1 MGPGQRPAAAGMPE
15 GIGYTVQSESEVWGF
30 AGRAAACNRQHT
42 DSAAPCGPSSGQP
55 FMNLSDRVQLLH
67 RWLRDFFGADEGP
80 LEGDTPAWAVSLA
93 IHVVVL
99 LGLALASLGKPLK
112 PDRNVTVIE
121 VPLTAEQD
129 VELVPQEMAVAEEP
143 EDTQGA
149 ESEQS
154 DAVAEALAPTL
165 AEISVVPV
173 EAEPDAAVDVQLDL
187 VHELPSA
194 QEIDAAVVVKGS
206 VGVGTTGAVG
216 AVDLLT
222 AEIAAAL
229 SQRPTVVCWV
239 FDRSVS
245 LSAQRRQI
253 ADRLDRVFDELGAN
267 RSSGRRPELTNIVVA
282 FGQNVSIVTP
292 KPTDEVDEVVKA
304 IESIPIDE
312 SGAEMTFTAIKR
324 TAEAARI
331 YRTSSPK
338 RNVMI
343 VVFTDEVGNDQ
354 DKAED
359 TTKLCAML
367 GIPVYVVGV
376 PAPFGLA
383 EVRMKYVEFDPKYD
397 QEEQWVVIEQGP
409 ETFYP
414 EVVRVRSGRFA
425 DDAIDSGFGPYS
437 LSKLCFDTGGI
448 YFRVHANSGKRGR
461 VTDEMTAP
469 LSSRLRYF
477 FDPDVMRAYR
487 PDYVPQSKLKE
498 EIARNRAKAA
508 LVEAARKTVVEPME
522 SPETVFPRKDEGSLK
537 NLLGEAQKA
546 AARLQPKLDAIHELL
561 KSGLADR
568 EKIREKRWQAAYDLA
583 LGRVL
588 AVKVRTDAYNLMLA
602 QASLGMNFK
611 NPKSDTWKLEPSDEV
626 KVGSATEKLAKQATE
641 LLTRVVD
648 DHPDTPWAL
657 LAAEELRMPLGYEWT
672 ETFTDVSSPKG
683 MDGNPNV
690 QTALADDK
698 KKMLGPPKPR
708 RDPKRL

>member
-1 MGPGQRPAAAGMPE
+1 
-15 GIGYTVQSESEVWGF
+15 
-30 AGRAAACNRQHT
+30 
-42 DSAAPCGPSSGQP
+42 
-55 FMNLSDRVQLLH
+55 MNFSDRVQLVR
-67 RWLRDFFGADEGP
+67 RWWRDFFGDEEGP
-80 LEGDTPAWAVSLA
+80 FDGDTPAWAVSLT
-93 IHVVVL
+93 IHVIVL
-99 LGLALASLGKPLK
+99 LGLALAGLGDPPKAV
-112 PDRNVTVIE
+112 RNVTVIE
-121 VPLTAEQD
+121 APLAADEE
-129 VELVPQEMAVAEEP
+129 VELVPQEMAVAEDPAEA
-143 EDTQGA
+143 EGA
-149 ESEQS
+149 ESERS
-154 DAVAEALAPTL
+154 DAVAQSLAPTL

-173 EAEPDAAVDVQLDL
+173 EAEPDAVVDVQLDL
-187 VHELPSA
+187 VHELPTA
-194 QEIDAAVVVKGS
+194 QQIDAAVVVKGA

-222 AEIAAAL
+222 AEIAASLA
-229 SQRPTVVCWV
+229 QRPTVVCWV
-239 FDRSVS
+239 FDQSVS

-267 RSSGRRPELTNIVVA
+267 RSSGRRPDLTNIVVA
-282 FGQNVSIVTP
+282 FGQSVSVITP
-292 KPTDEVDEVVKA
+292 KPTDEVDDVVKA
-304 IESIPIDE
+304 IEAIPVDE

-354 DKAED
+354 DKADD

-425 DDAIDSGFGPYS
+425 DEAIDSGFGPFS
-437 LSKLCFDTGGI
+437 LSKLCADTGGI
-448 YFRVHANSGKRGR
+448 YFRVHANSGARGR

-477 FDPDVMRAYR
+477 FDPDVMRAYQ
-487 PDYVPQSKLKE
+487 PDYVSQAKLKE
-498 EIARNRAKAA
+498 EITRNKAKQA

-522 SPETVFPRKDEGSLK
+522 SPQTVFPRTDEGALK
-537 NLLGEAQKA
+537 KLLGDAQKA
-546 AARLQPKLDAIHELL
+546 AARLQPKLDALYELL
-561 KSGLADR
+561 KTGVADR
-568 EKIREKRWQAAYDLA
+568 EKIREKRWQAGYDLA

-611 NPKSDTWKLEPSDEV
+611 NPRSDTWKLEPSDRV
-626 KVGSATEKLAKQATE
+626 QVGSATEKLATQATE
-641 LLTRVVD
+641 LLTRVID
-648 DHPDTPWAL
+648 DHPGTPWAL
-657 LAAEELRMPLGYEWT
+657 LAAEELRTPLGYEWT
-672 ETFTDVSSPKG
+672 ETFTDVGNSRG
-683 MDGNPNV
+683 MDRNNPNV
-690 QTALADDK
+690 PNARPDDK
-698 KKMLGPPKPR
+698 KRMLGPPKPR

>member
-1 MGPGQRPAAAGMPE
+1 
-15 GIGYTVQSESEVWGF
+15 
-30 AGRAAACNRQHT
+30 
-42 DSAAPCGPSSGQP
+42 
-55 FMNLSDRVQLLH
+55 
-67 RWLRDFFGADEGP
+67 
-80 LEGDTPAWAVSLA
+80 
-93 IHVVVL
+93 
-99 LGLALASLGKPLK
+99 
-112 PDRNVTVIE
+112 
-121 VPLTAEQD
+121 
-129 VELVPQEMAVAEEP
+129 
-143 EDTQGA
+143 
-149 ESEQS
+149 
-154 DAVAEALAPTL
+154 
-165 AEISVVPV
+165 VPV
-173 EAEPDAAVDVQLDL
+173 EAEPDAIVDVQFDL
-187 VHELPSA
+187 VHELPTA

-239 FDRSVS
+239 FDQSVS

-267 RSSGRRPELTNIVVA
+267 RSSGRRPDLTNIVVA

-292 KPTDEVDEVVKA
+292 KATDEVDAVVEA

-354 DKAED
+354 DKADD

-409 ETFYP
+409 ETLYP

-425 DDAIDSGFGPYS
+425 DEAIDSGFGPFS
-437 LSKLCFDTGGI
+437 LSKLCADTGGI
-448 YFRVHANSGKRGR
+448 YFRVHANSGARGR
-461 VTDEMTAP
+461 VTDAMTAP
-469 LSSRLRYF
+469 LSSRLRHF
-477 FDPDVMRAYR
+477 FDPDTMRAYQ
-487 PDYVPQSKLKE
+487 PDYVSQAKLKD

-537 NLLGEAQKA
+537 ALLGEAQKA
-546 AARLQPKLDAIHELL
+546 AARLQPKLDMLYELL

-568 EKIREKRWQAAYDLA
+568 EKLREKRWQAGYDLA

-611 NPKSDTWKLEPSDEV
+611 NPKSDTWRLEPSDQV
-626 KVGSATEKLAKQATE
+626 KVGSATEKLATQATE
-641 LLTRVVD
+641 LLTRVVN
-648 DHPDTPWAL
+648 DHPGTPWAL
-657 LAAEELRMPLGYEWT
+657 LAAEELRTPLGYEWT
-672 ETFTDVSSPKG
+672 ETFTDVNGEKP
-683 MDGNPNV
+683 MAGNNANVPN
-690 QTALADDK
+690 ARADDK
-698 KKMLGPPKPR
+698 KKVLGPPKLR

>member
-1 MGPGQRPAAAGMPE
+1 
-15 GIGYTVQSESEVWGF
+15 
-30 AGRAAACNRQHT
+30 
-42 DSAAPCGPSSGQP
+42 
-55 FMNLSDRVQLLH
+55 MNLSDRLQLVR
-67 RWLRDFFGADEGP
+67 RWWRDFFGDDEGP

-93 IHVVVL
+93 IHIVVL
-99 LGLALASLGKPLK
+99 LGLALASLGEPPKSA
-112 PDRNVTVIE
+112 RSVTVIE
-121 VPLTAEQD
+121 APLAAEEE
-129 VELVPQEMAVAEEP
+129 VELVPQEVAVSEDPAETE
-143 EDTQGA
+143 GA

-154 DAVAEALAPTL
+154 DAVAQALAPTL
-165 AEISVVPV
+165 SEISVVPV
-173 EAEPDAAVDVQLDL
+173 EAEPDAVVDVELDL
-187 VHELPSA
+187 VHELPTA
-194 QEIDAAVVVKGS
+194 QQIDAAVVVKGA

-239 FDRSVS
+239 FDQSVS

-267 RSSGRRPELTNIVVA
+267 RSSARRPDLTNIVVA

-292 KPTDEVDEVVKA
+292 KATDEVEEVVKA

-354 DKAED
+354 DKADD
-359 TTKLCAML
+359 TTKLCTML

-409 ETFYP
+409 ETLFP
-414 EVVRVRSGRFA
+414 EVVRVRSGRYA
-425 DDAIDSGFGPYS
+425 DEAIDSGFGPFS
-437 LSKLCFDTGGI
+437 LSKLCADTGGI
-448 YFRVHANSGKRGR
+448 YFRVHANSGARGR
-461 VTDEMTAP
+461 VSDEMTAP

-477 FDPDVMRAYR
+477 FDPDVMRAYQ
-487 PDYVPQSKLKE
+487 PDYVSQAKLKE

-522 SPETVFPRKDEGSLK
+522 SPQTVFPRKDEGSLK
-537 NLLGEAQKA
+537 TLLGEAQKG
-546 AARLQPKLDAIHELL
+546 AARLQPKLDALSELL

-568 EKIREKRWQAAYDLA
+568 EKIREKRWQAGYDLA

-602 QASLGMNFK
+602 QASLGMSFK
-611 NPKSDTWKLEPSDEV
+611 NPKSDTWKLEPSEQV

-641 LLTRVVD
+641 LLTRVVN
-648 DHPDTPWAL
+648 DHPGTPWAL

-672 ETFTDVSSPKG
+672 ETFTDANGAKP
-683 MDGNPNV
+683 MAGNDANVPN
-690 QTALADDK
+690 ARADDK
-698 KKMLGPPKPR
+698 KKMGGPPKLR

>member
-1 MGPGQRPAAAGMPE
+1 
-15 GIGYTVQSESEVWGF
+15 
-30 AGRAAACNRQHT
+30 
-42 DSAAPCGPSSGQP
+42 
-55 FMNLSDRVQLLH
+55 MNLSDRVQLV
-67 RWLRDFFGADEGP
+67 RGWWRDFFGDDEGP
-80 LEGDTPAWAVSLA
+80 FDGDTPAWAVSLA
-93 IHVVVL
+93 IHIVVL
-99 LGLALASLGKPLK
+99 LGLALASLGEP
-112 PDRNVTVIE
+112 PRSARNVTVIE
-121 VPLTAEQD
+121 VPLAAEEE
-129 VELVPQEMAVAEEP
+129 VELVPQEMVVSEDSAE
-143 EDTQGA
+143 TQGA

-154 DAVAEALAPTL
+154 DAVAQSLAPTL

-173 EAEPDAAVDVQLDL
+173 EAEPDAIVEVQLDL
-187 VHELPSA
+187 VHELPTA

-239 FDRSVS
+239 FDQSVS

-267 RSSGRRPELTNIVVA
+267 RSSGRRPDLTNIVVA

-292 KPTDEVDEVVKA
+292 KATDEVDEVVKA

-354 DKAED
+354 DKAD
-359 TTKLCAML
+359 DATKLCAML

-409 ETFYP
+409 ETLYP

-425 DDAIDSGFGPYS
+425 DEAIDSGFGPFS
-437 LSKLCFDTGGI
+437 LSKLCADTGGI
-448 YFRVHANSGKRGR
+448 YFRVHANSGARGR
-461 VTDEMTAP
+461 VTDAMTAP
-469 LSSRLRYF
+469 LSSRLRHF
-477 FDPDVMRAYR
+477 FDPDVMRAYQ
-487 PDYVPQSKLKE
+487 PDYVSQAKLKE

-537 NLLGEAQKA
+537 VLLGEAQKA
-546 AARLQPKLDAIHELL
+546 AARLQPKLDMLYELL
-561 KSGLADR
+561 KSGLPDR
-568 EKIREKRWQAAYDLA
+568 EKLREKRWQAGYDLA

-611 NPKSDTWKLEPSDEV
+611 NPKSDTWKLKPSDQV
-626 KVGSATEKLAKQATE
+626 KVGSATEKLATQATE
-641 LLTRVVD
+641 LLTRVVNE
-648 DHPDTPWAL
+648 HPGTPWAL
-657 LAAEELRMPLGYEWT
+657 LAAEELRTPLGYEWT
-672 ETFTDVSSPKG
+672 ETFTDVNGEKP
-683 MDGNPNV
+683 MAGNNANVPN
-690 QTALADDK
+690 ARADDK
-698 KKMLGPPKPR
+698 KKMLGPPKLK

>member
-1 MGPGQRPAAAGMPE
+1 
-15 GIGYTVQSESEVWGF
+15 
-30 AGRAAACNRQHT
+30 
-42 DSAAPCGPSSGQP
+42 
-55 FMNLSDRVQLLH
+55 MNLSESVQHVRL
-67 RWLRDFFGADEGP
+67 WWRDFFGDEEAP
-80 LEGDTPAWAVSLA
+80 FDGDTPAWAASLA
-93 IHVVVL
+93 IHVVLL
-99 LGLALASLGKPLK
+99 LGLALAGLGEPPKPV
-112 PDRNVTVIE
+112 RNVTVIE
-121 VPLTAEQD
+121 APIATEDEVD
-129 VELVPQEMAVAEEP
+129 LVPQEMAVSEDP
-143 EDTQGA
+143 EDNAGA

-154 DAVAEALAPTL
+154 DAVAQSLAPAL
-165 AEISVVPV
+165 SEISVVPV
-173 EAEPDAAVDVQLDL
+173 EVEPDAVVDVQLDL

-194 QEIDAAVVVKGS
+194 QQIDATVVVKGA

-239 FDRSVS
+239 FDQSVS

-267 RSSGRRPELTNIVVA
+267 RSSGRRPDLTNIVVA
-282 FGQNVSIVTP
+282 FGQNVSLVTP
-292 KPTDEVDEVVKA
+292 RPTDEVDDVVKA

-331 YRTSSPK
+331 YRTSNPK

-359 TTKLCAML
+359 TTKFCAML

-425 DDAIDSGFGPYS
+425 DEAIDSGFGPFS
-437 LSKLCFDTGGI
+437 LSKLCADTGGI
-448 YFRVHANSGKRGR
+448 YFRVHANSGARGR

-477 FDPDVMRAYR
+477 FDPDVMRAYQ
-487 PDYVPQSKLKE
+487 PDYVSQAKLKE
-498 EIARNRAKAA
+498 EIGRNRAKAA

-522 SPETVFPRKDEGSLK
+522 SPQTVFPRKDEGALK
-537 NLLGEAQKA
+537 GLLGEAQKV
-546 AARLQPKLDAIHELL
+546 AARLQPKLDALYQLL
-561 KSGLADR
+561 ESGRPDR
-568 EKIREKRWQAAYDLA
+568 EKIREKRWQAGYDLA

-611 NPKSDTWKLEPSDEV
+611 NPKSDTWKLEPSDQV

-641 LLTRVVD
+641 LLTRVVN
-648 DHPDTPWAL
+648 DHPGTPWAL

-672 ETFTDVSSPKG
+672 ETFSDVNGEKP
-683 MDGNPNV
+683 MAAGNNVNVPN
-690 QTALADDK
+690 ARADDK
-698 KKMLGPPKPR
+698 KKMLGPPKPK

>member
-1 MGPGQRPAAAGMPE
+1 
-15 GIGYTVQSESEVWGF
+15 
-30 AGRAAACNRQHT
+30 
-42 DSAAPCGPSSGQP
+42 
-55 FMNLSDRVQLLH
+55 
-67 RWLRDFFGADEGP
+67 
-80 LEGDTPAWAVSLA
+80 
-93 IHVVVL
+93 
-99 LGLALASLGKPLK
+99 
-112 PDRNVTVIE
+112 
-121 VPLTAEQD
+121 
-129 VELVPQEMAVAEEP
+129 
-143 EDTQGA
+143 
-149 ESEQS
+149 
-154 DAVAEALAPTL
+154 
-165 AEISVVPV
+165 
-173 EAEPDAAVDVQLDL
+173 
-187 VHELPSA
+187 
-194 QEIDAAVVVKGS
+194 
-206 VGVGTTGAVG
+206 VGTTGAAG

-222 AEIAAAL
+222 GEIAASLA
-229 SQRPTVVCWV
+229 QRPTLVCWV
-239 FDRSVS
+239 FDQSVS

-267 RSSGRRPELTNIVVA
+267 RSSGRRPDLTNIVVA
-282 FGQNVSIVTP
+282 FGQNVAIVTP
-292 KPTDEVDEVVKA
+292 KATDEVDQVVKA

-312 SGAEMTFTAIKR
+312 SGVEMTFTAIKR

-331 YRTSSPK
+331 FRTSSPK

-354 DKAED
+354 DKADE
-359 TTKLCAML
+359 TRKLCTML

-397 QEEQWVVIEQGP
+397 QGEQWVVIEQGP

-425 DDAIDSGFGPYS
+425 DEAIDSGFGPFS
-437 LSKLCFDTGGI
+437 LSKLCADTGGI
-448 YFRVHANSGKRGR
+448 YFRVHANSGARGR

-477 FDPDVMRAYR
+477 FDPDVMRAYQ
-487 PDYVPQSKLKE
+487 PDYVSQAKLKE

-508 LVEAARKTVVEPME
+508 LVEAARKTVVEPMTA
-522 SPETVFPRKDEGSLK
+522 PQMVFPREDEGSLK

-546 AARLQPKLDAIHELL
+546 AARLQPKLDVLAELL
-561 KSGLADR
+561 RGGLPDR
-568 EKIREKRWQAAYDLA
+568 EKIREKRWQAGYDLA

-626 KVGSATEKLAKQATE
+626 KVGSATEKLAKQAIG
-641 LLTRVVD
+641 LLTRVVN
-648 DHPDTPWAL
+648 DHPGTPWAL

-672 ETFTDVSSPKG
+672 ETFTGVNSPRVMQG
-683 MDGNPNV
+683 NNPNV
-690 QTALADDK
+690 PSARADDRK
-698 KKMLGPPKPR
+698 RMLGPPKPR

>member
-1 MGPGQRPAAAGMPE
+1 
-15 GIGYTVQSESEVWGF
+15 
-30 AGRAAACNRQHT
+30 
-42 DSAAPCGPSSGQP
+42 
-55 FMNLSDRVQLLH
+55 MNLSDRVQLV
-67 RWLRDFFGADEGP
+67 RGWWRDFFGDEEGP
-80 LEGDTPAWAVSLA
+80 LDGDTPAWAVSLA
-93 IHVVVL
+93 IHIVVL
-99 LGLALASLGKPLK
+99 LGLALASLGEP
-112 PDRNVTVIE
+112 PRSARNVTVIE
-121 VPLTAEQD
+121 VPLAAEEE
-129 VELVPQEMAVAEEP
+129 VELVPQEMAVSEDR

-154 DAVAEALAPTL
+154 DAVAQSLAPTL
-165 AEISVVPV
+165 AEISIVPV
-173 EAEPDAAVDVQLDL
+173 ESEPDAIVDVQLDL
-187 VHELPSA
+187 VHELPTA
-194 QEIDAAVVVKGS
+194 QEIDAAVIVKGS

-239 FDRSVS
+239 FDQSVS

-267 RSSGRRPELTNIVVA
+267 RSSGRRPDLTNIVVA

-292 KPTDEVDEVVKA
+292 KATDEVDEIVKA

-354 DKAED
+354 DKADD

-409 ETFYP
+409 ETLYP

-425 DDAIDSGFGPYS
+425 DDAIDSGFGPFS
-437 LSKLCFDTGGI
+437 LSKLCADTGGI
-448 YFRVHANSGKRGR
+448 YFRVHPNSGARGR
-461 VTDEMTAP
+461 VTDAMTAP
-469 LSSRLRYF
+469 LSSRLRHF
-477 FDPDVMRAYR
+477 FDPDVMRAYQ
-487 PDYVPQSKLKE
+487 PDYVSQAKLKE
-498 EIARNRAKAA
+498 EIASNRAKAA

-537 NLLGEAQKA
+537 ALLGEAQKA
-546 AARLQPKLDAIHELL
+546 AARLQPKLDVLYELL
-561 KSGLADR
+561 KSGLPDR
-568 EKIREKRWQAAYDLA
+568 EKLREKRWQAGYDLA

-611 NPKSDTWKLEPSDEV
+611 NPKSDTWKLEPSDQV
-626 KVGSATEKLAKQATE
+626 KVGSATEKLATQATE
-641 LLTRVVD
+641 LLTRVVN
-648 DHPDTPWAL
+648 DHEGTPWAL
-657 LAAEELRMPLGYEWT
+657 LAAEELRTPLGYEWT
-672 ETFTDVSSPKG
+672 ETFTDTNGVKP
-683 MDGNPNV
+683 MAGNNANVPN
-690 QTALADDK
+690 ARADDK
-698 KKMLGPPKPR
+698 KKMLGPPKPK